1 MEAAMRKE
9 SEIGMKEGAG
19 ETMSQ
24 DKYKKYIKENGI
36 HNVPVWRIV
45 GFSGANMAVNLYMG
59 LTMIM
64 SFYLN
69 GYVGMAVILASSF
82 STITRLWDGVT
93 DPIVGFFVDRFKEK
107 ENFGK
112 TRLCLTMGGLLLFI
126 NSFLMFNVTDRLPE
140 GALRPAFFIFF
151 TAIYYIGYTFLN
163 ISNHVGNVC
172 LTNDP
177 AQRPILS
184 IVGTVLVRVMRAV
197 MQMVVAGLAV
207 KYGSMKSAELFH
219 EYWLI

>member
-9 SEIGMKEGAG
+9 SKIGMKEGTV

-112 TRLCLTMGGLLLFI
+112 TRLCLVMGRSASFHKQFSHVQCDRQTSGRSIETGFLYIFYSDLLYRIHILKH
-126 NSFLMFNVTDRLPE
+126 LKPCGQCLP
-140 GALRPAFFIFF
+140 
-151 TAIYYIGYTFLN
+151 
-163 ISNHVGNVC
+163 H
-172 LTNDP
+172 
-177 AQRPILS
+177 Q
-184 IVGTVLVRVMRAV
+184 
-197 MQMVVAGLAV
+197 
-207 KYGSMKSAELFH
+207 
-219 EYWLI
+219 